1 MTNINWARF
10 FIGGLIA
17 SVILFVTDGM
27 MHEMLLKSD
36 WHTVYAS
43 LTATEPQPHGSSM
56 LYFAIFELGR
66 GMVSM
71 LIYVLMRPFHGAGPK
86 TAVIAAI
93 VGWLAFSV
101 AGPAQYIPLGFVSV
115 PLWVKAAGVQLIT
128 TIVGVLAGAAL
139 YKDGSSVAVSNDG

>member
-10 FIGGLIA
+10 LIGGLIA
-17 SVILFVTDGM
+17 SVILFVTDGL
-27 MHEMLLKSD
+27 MHEMVLKND

-43 LTATEPQPHGSSM
+43 LTATEPLPHGSSM
-56 LYFAIFELGR
+56 IYFAIFELGR

-86 TAVIAAI
+86 TAVFAAI

-101 AGPAQYIPLGFVSV
+101 AGPAQFMPLGFFSV
-115 PLWVKAAGVQLIT
+115 PLWLKAAGIQLVAAI
-128 TIVGVLAGAAL
+128 IGVLAGAAHR
-139 YKDGSSVAVSNDG
+139 

>member
-1 MTNINWARF
+1 MTNVNWARF
-10 FIGGLIA
+10 FICGLIA

-27 MHEMLLKSD
+27 MHELVLKSD
-36 WHTVYAS
+36 WAAVYAG
-43 LTATEPQPHGSSM
+43 LKATAPEPHTSSM

-86 TAVIAAI
+86 TAIFAAI

-101 AGPAQYIPLGFVSV
+101 AGPAQYIPLGFISM
-115 PLWVKAAGVQLIT
+115 PLWFKAAAIQLVA
-128 TIVGVLAGAAL
+128 TIIGVLAGAAL
-139 YKDGSSVAVSNDG
+139 YKDRARSNG

>member
-17 SVILFVTDGM
+17 SVILFITDGM
-27 MHEMLLKSD
+27 MHEMVLKSD
-36 WHTVYAS
+36 WAAIYAG
-43 LTATEPQPHGSSM
+43 LTATPPQPHSSSM

-71 LIYVLMRPFHGAGPK
+71 LIYVLMRPFYGAGPK
-86 TAVIAAI
+86 TAIIAAV

-101 AGPAQYIPLGFVSV
+101 AGPAQYIPLAFISV
-115 PLWVKAAGVQLIT
+115 PLWLKAAAIQLVA
-128 TIVGVLAGAAL
+128 TIIGVLAGAAL
-139 YKDGSSVAVSNDG
+139 YKDRVASNG

>member
-1 MTNINWARF
+1 MTNINWSRF
-10 FIGGLIA
+10 LIGGLIA

-27 MHEMLLKSD
+27 MHEMILKAD
-36 WHTVYAS
+36 WQAIYAA
-43 LTATEPQPHGSSM
+43 LGAREPQPHGSSM

-66 GMVSM
+66 GMISV

-86 TAVIAAI
+86 TAVFAAI

-101 AGPAQYIPLGFVSV
+101 AGPVQYVPLGFISI
-115 PLWVKAAGVQLIT
+115 PLWLKAAAIQLVA

-139 YKDGSSVAVSNDG
+139 YKDGAQTNG

>member
-17 SVILFVTDGM
+17 SIILFVTDGM
-27 MHEMLLKSD
+27 MHEFVLKSD
-36 WHTVYAS
+36 WTAIYAN
-43 LTATEPQPHGSSM
+43 LKATAPEPHSSSM

-86 TAVIAAI
+86 TAIIAAI

-101 AGPAQYIPLGFVSV
+101 AGPAQYIPLGFISI
-115 PLWVKAAGVQLIT
+115 PLWLKAAAIQLVA
-128 TIVGVLAGAAL
+128 TIIGVLAGAAL
-139 YKDGSSVAVSNDG
+139 YKDNAASNG